1 MALSTFTLLKTLTLA
16 KLTKHFPVLPGWFA
30 PEALE
35 AEGELYK
42 LLDTA
47 ADEAAE
53 LQEEISK
60 AKAGLHLETARG
72 EYLAKWSREAD
83 VPQLPDETEPEWA
96 ARIQREILRER
107 VTASGIIESIE
118 EATGLEVSLEF
129 PWRKQFRYGER
140 TPTNASQ
147 KDAEYGYSGS
157 RRWTSRYYKGGVLDI
172 VTIGWSPY
180 TRPAA
185 VLSVGASVAVFYTAR
200 LYVAAVPAPTLEDPK
215 ASTILFR
222 TVYMAAPETVQRQGR
237 VLHREVDAARH
248 FNYLVFTAGLA
259 ESVLTVD
266 DLAGFTWEEAIA
278 GPISVMPKPNFW
290 VVTDP

>member
-1 MALSTFTLLKTLTLA
+1 MPLSTFTLLKTLTLA

-35 AEGELYK
+35 AEGELYT
-42 LLDTA
+42 LLDAA
-47 ADEAAE
+47 ADETTE
-53 LQEEISK
+53 LLEEISK
-60 AKAGLHLETARG
+60 AKAGLHLETAGG

-83 VPQLPDETEPEWA
+83 VPRLADETEPEWA

-107 VTASGIIESIE
+107 GTEAGIIESIE

-129 PWRKQFRYGER
+129 PWRRQFRYGDR
-140 TPTNASQ
+140 TPTNVSQ
-147 KDAEYGYSGS
+147 KDAEYGYSGN
-157 RRWTSRYYKGGVLDI
+157 RRWTSKYYKGGVLDI

-185 VLSVGASVAVFYTAR
+185 VLSVGASIAVFYTAR
-200 LYVAAVPAPTLEDPK
+200 LYVAVVPAPTLANPK

-222 TVYMAAPETVQRQGR
+222 TVYMAAPATVQRKSR
-237 VLHREVDAARH
+237 TLYRATTEARH
-248 FNYLVFTAGLA
+248 FNYLVFANGLT

-266 DLAGFTWEEAIA
+266 DLAGYTWEEAIA
-278 GPISVMPKPNFW
+278 GPISAMPQPNFW